1 MLNRIESLDK
11 QIGLAIWRF
20 IHRDGR
26 AWIRRLMMLSVVG
39 ILILLAG
46 VGLMSLLTSGLSLNR
61 EQIAL
66 FAMIAVFTPAIVL
79 YGSLF
84 AARWH
89 GVMGRCRSFPLAIAY
104 TLVYLAFLIVASM
117 LVDMPSNLVRVL
129 YSCVATIVTII
140 FAWSLGRK
148 LKQTA

>member
-1 MLNRIESLDK
+1 MRIPIESFDK
-11 QIGLAIWRF
+11 LIGLAIWRF
-20 IHRDGR
+20 IHRDGK

-39 ILILLAG
+39 ILILSAG

-84 AARWH
+84 AASWH
-89 GVMGRCRSFPLAIAY
+89 GVMGR
-104 TLVYLAFLIVASM
+104 
-117 LVDMPSNLVRVL
+117 
-129 YSCVATIVTII
+129 
-140 FAWSLGRK
+140 
-148 LKQTA
+148 